1 MEDILTKTKLPI
13 FIWGSGEVGLLV
25 YEKIM
30 SYGVTPTG
38 FVTDT
43 SDVTM
48 GGFCKEDVV
57 SRYKDYMI
65 VRGFLGSFYLPDEEI
80 KRIWPGCSVVA
91 TVSDIYEP
99 RYVEAMSCQ

>member
-48 GGFCKEDVV
+48 GGF
-57 SRYKDYMI
+57 
-65 VRGFLGSFYLPDEEI
+65 VRKML
-80 KRIWPGCSVVA
+80 
-91 TVSDIYEP
+91 
-99 RYVEAMSCQ
+99 